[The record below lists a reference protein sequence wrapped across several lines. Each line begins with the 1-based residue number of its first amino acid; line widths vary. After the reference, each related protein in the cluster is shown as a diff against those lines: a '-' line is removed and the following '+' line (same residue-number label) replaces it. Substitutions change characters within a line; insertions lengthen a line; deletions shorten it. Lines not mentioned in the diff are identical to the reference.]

1 MDFDKVWVCNNSKL
15 LLASSLL

>member
-1 MDFDKVWVCNNSKL
+1 MDFDKVWVCNNSEL